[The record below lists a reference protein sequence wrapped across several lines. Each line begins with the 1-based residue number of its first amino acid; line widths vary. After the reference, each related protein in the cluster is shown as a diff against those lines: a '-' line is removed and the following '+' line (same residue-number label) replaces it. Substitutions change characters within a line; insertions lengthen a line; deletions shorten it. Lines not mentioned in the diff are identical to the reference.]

1 MPVLTE
7 TALVEAVRKMKND
20 PAQRLEWLEVTH
32 ELLKPESTEVDLN
45 LVREISS
52 AGYAARDIPV

>member
-1 MPVLTE
+1 
-7 TALVEAVRKMKND
+7 
-20 PAQRLEWLEVTH
+20 VTH

-52 AGYAARDIPV
+52 AGYAAREIPV